1 MVRTVNIHEAKTHL
15 SRLLEQV
22 AAGDEIVIAK
32 AGKPC
37 ARLIPINA
45 KSERLLGFVKGKVTG
60 AFFEDLPAQEL
71 AAWE

>member
-37 ARLIPINA
+37 ARLVPMYAN
-45 KSERLLGFVKGKVTG
+45 SERLLGFVKGKVTD
-60 AFFEDLPAQEL
+60 AFFDDLPAEEL